1 MSKLNSIAEGKR
13 ISDVYSDEKRDWM
26 DNVDDNAIYEEIGT
40 HEFQVWGNLFV
51 TEVTDEPT
59 LHDAA

>member
-1 MSKLNSIAEGKR
+1 MKKLNSIAEGKR

-40 HEFQVWGNLFV
+40 PEFQVWVNLFV